1 MENSRILERIDM
13 INTEQSVKNEDIF
26 GAVDN
31 NNTLAVIVVQVH
43 DRLQYLRQLIISFSQ
58 VGLSLIAFDQNI
70 DLLDSINVVMN
81 NWCVTFP
88 SIRFIYCNNFS
99 RRKILTEPSSYLVM
113 MFGTKKSI
121 NSLIQLILPKYF
133 KYFTHTP
140 SKHIATLF
148 QGSHQMIAQ
157 EMPKRISKY

>member
-58 VGLSLIAFDQNI
+58 VGFSLIAFDQNI
-70 DLLDSINVVMN
+70 DLLDNINTVMN
-81 NWCVTFP
+81 N
-88 SIRFIYCNNFS
+88 
-99 RRKILTEPSSYLVM
+99 
-113 MFGTKKSI
+113 
-121 NSLIQLILPKYF
+121 
-133 KYFTHTP
+133 
-140 SKHIATLF
+140 
-148 QGSHQMIAQ
+148 
-157 EMPKRISKY
+157 

>member
-58 VGLSLIAFDQNI
+58 VGLSLIAFYQNV
-70 DLLDSINVVMN
+70 DLLDSINEEMN
-81 NWCVTFP
+81 N
-88 SIRFIYCNNFS
+88 
-99 RRKILTEPSSYLVM
+99 
-113 MFGTKKSI
+113 
-121 NSLIQLILPKYF
+121 
-133 KYFTHTP
+133 
-140 SKHIATLF
+140 
-148 QGSHQMIAQ
+148 
-157 EMPKRISKY
+157 

>member
-1 MENSRILERIDM
+1 M

-70 DLLDSINVVMN
+70 DLLDNINVLMN
-81 NWCVTFP
+81 N
-88 SIRFIYCNNFS
+88 
-99 RRKILTEPSSYLVM
+99 
-113 MFGTKKSI
+113 
-121 NSLIQLILPKYF
+121 
-133 KYFTHTP
+133 
-140 SKHIATLF
+140 
-148 QGSHQMIAQ
+148 
-157 EMPKRISKY
+157 

>member
-58 VGLSLIAFDQNI
+58 VGFSLIMLDQNI
-70 DLLDSINVVMN
+70 DLLDNINELMN
-81 NWCVTFP
+81 N
-88 SIRFIYCNNFS
+88 
-99 RRKILTEPSSYLVM
+99 
-113 MFGTKKSI
+113 
-121 NSLIQLILPKYF
+121 
-133 KYFTHTP
+133 
-140 SKHIATLF
+140 
-148 QGSHQMIAQ
+148 
-157 EMPKRISKY
+157 

>member
-70 DLLDSINVVMN
+70 DLLDNINVVMN
-81 NWCVTFP
+81 N
-88 SIRFIYCNNFS
+88 
-99 RRKILTEPSSYLVM
+99 
-113 MFGTKKSI
+113 
-121 NSLIQLILPKYF
+121 
-133 KYFTHTP
+133 
-140 SKHIATLF
+140 
-148 QGSHQMIAQ
+148 
-157 EMPKRISKY
+157 

>member
-58 VGLSLIAFDQNI
+58 VGFSLIMLDQNI
-70 DLLDSINVVMN
+70 DLLDNINTVMN
-81 NWCVTFP
+81 N
-88 SIRFIYCNNFS
+88 
-99 RRKILTEPSSYLVM
+99 
-113 MFGTKKSI
+113 
-121 NSLIQLILPKYF
+121 
-133 KYFTHTP
+133 
-140 SKHIATLF
+140 
-148 QGSHQMIAQ
+148 
-157 EMPKRISKY
+157 

>member
-58 VGLSLIAFDQNI
+58 VGFTLIAFDQNI

-81 NWCVTFP
+81 N
-88 SIRFIYCNNFS
+88 
-99 RRKILTEPSSYLVM
+99 
-113 MFGTKKSI
+113 
-121 NSLIQLILPKYF
+121 
-133 KYFTHTP
+133 
-140 SKHIATLF
+140 
-148 QGSHQMIAQ
+148 
-157 EMPKRISKY
+157 

>member
-70 DLLDSINVVMN
+70 DLLDNINVLMN
-81 NWCVTFP
+81 N
-88 SIRFIYCNNFS
+88 
-99 RRKILTEPSSYLVM
+99 
-113 MFGTKKSI
+113 
-121 NSLIQLILPKYF
+121 
-133 KYFTHTP
+133 
-140 SKHIATLF
+140 
-148 QGSHQMIAQ
+148 
-157 EMPKRISKY
+157 

>member
-58 VGLSLIAFDQNI
+58 VGFSLIAFDQKI
-70 DLLDSINVVMN
+70 DLLDNINTVMN
-81 NWCVTFP
+81 N
-88 SIRFIYCNNFS
+88 
-99 RRKILTEPSSYLVM
+99 
-113 MFGTKKSI
+113 
-121 NSLIQLILPKYF
+121 
-133 KYFTHTP
+133 
-140 SKHIATLF
+140 
-148 QGSHQMIAQ
+148 
-157 EMPKRISKY
+157 

>member
-58 VGLSLIAFDQNI
+58 VGLSLIAFDQNV
-70 DLLDSINVVMN
+70 DLLDNINEEMN
-81 NWCVTFP
+81 N
-88 SIRFIYCNNFS
+88 
-99 RRKILTEPSSYLVM
+99 
-113 MFGTKKSI
+113 
-121 NSLIQLILPKYF
+121 
-133 KYFTHTP
+133 
-140 SKHIATLF
+140 
-148 QGSHQMIAQ
+148 
-157 EMPKRISKY
+157 

>member
-13 INTEQSVKNEDIF
+13 MNTEQSVKNEDIF

-70 DLLDSINVVMN
+70 DLLDNINVVMN
-81 NWCVTFP
+81 N
-88 SIRFIYCNNFS
+88 
-99 RRKILTEPSSYLVM
+99 
-113 MFGTKKSI
+113 
-121 NSLIQLILPKYF
+121 
-133 KYFTHTP
+133 
-140 SKHIATLF
+140 
-148 QGSHQMIAQ
+148 
-157 EMPKRISKY
+157 

>member
-58 VGLSLIAFDQNI
+58 VGFSLIMFDQNI
-70 DLLDSINVVMN
+70 DLLDNVNEVLN
-81 NWCVTFP
+81 N
-88 SIRFIYCNNFS
+88 
-99 RRKILTEPSSYLVM
+99 
-113 MFGTKKSI
+113 
-121 NSLIQLILPKYF
+121 
-133 KYFTHTP
+133 
-140 SKHIATLF
+140 
-148 QGSHQMIAQ
+148 
-157 EMPKRISKY
+157 

>member
-58 VGLSLIAFDQNI
+58 VGFSLIMFDQNI
-70 DLLDSINVVMN
+70 DLLDNINEVMN
-81 NWCVTFP
+81 N
-88 SIRFIYCNNFS
+88 
-99 RRKILTEPSSYLVM
+99 
-113 MFGTKKSI
+113 
-121 NSLIQLILPKYF
+121 
-133 KYFTHTP
+133 
-140 SKHIATLF
+140 
-148 QGSHQMIAQ
+148 
-157 EMPKRISKY
+157 